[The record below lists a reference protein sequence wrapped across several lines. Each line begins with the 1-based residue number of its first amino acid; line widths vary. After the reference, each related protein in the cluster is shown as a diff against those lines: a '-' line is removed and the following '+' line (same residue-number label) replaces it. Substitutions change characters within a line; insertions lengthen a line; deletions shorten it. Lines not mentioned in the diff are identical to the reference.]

1 VWLSRGD
8 ETEEWKPLRKA
19 DCRAL
24 NESRGAPVVI
34 DGGRATVDPK
44 QRVLNYSFYNIP
56 SRHQV
61 IPATWFDREE
71 NKSNNKEISLVPL
84 LAQDSAK
91 AEALYQKA
99 VAASSSLGEGISK
112 VLKEE
117 VYLENDK
124 DHRVVVSKLGS
135 ILSMKK
141 RPPSGLAN
149 VFGAITDLQ
158 RGYGEY
164 TIEGEA
170 EEYALGPVRH
180 LIFVIHGVGE
190 AMWSRNDV
198 NMPSIVEEVDRTRAT
213 LHKKQADD
221 WKSECEKA
229 TRSQ

>member
-8 ETEEWKPLRKA
+8 ETEEWKPLRKV

-24 NESRGAPVVI
+24 NESHGAPVVI

-44 QRVLNYSFYNIP
+44 RRVLEYSFYNIP
-56 SRHQV
+56 SRQV
-61 IPATWFDREE
+61 IPATWFYREE
-71 NKSNNKEISLVPL
+71 SKSNSKEISVVPL
-84 LAQDSAK
+84 LEQDSAK

-124 DHRVVVSKLGS
+124 DHRVVVSKIGP

-141 RPPSGLAN
+141 RPRGGLVN

-164 TIEGEA
+164 TVEGEA

-190 AMWSRNDV
+190 ALWSRNDV
-198 NMPSIVEEVDRTRAT
+198 SMPSIVEEVDRTRAA

-221 WKSECEKA
+221 WKLECEKA
-229 TRSQ
+229 TRNQ